1 MSKNSLLNRASLL
14 EGSIKH
20 RGILGTV
27 VEHLGVRIV
36 GSEWSENEAV
46 PKEAALVEELGVSRS
61 VIREAFRMLS
71 AKGLIFSRTSD
82 GTRVQ
87 PRSKWRLLDPD
98 LMEWRIKSGE
108 THDLLN
114 DLLKTRLVLEPG
126 ITFSATQ
133 TATDS
138 DRQRVTDAWNAKV
151 AVFEDDNAPEQ
162 ERRNRFIETD
172 LEFHRAL
179 IACVQSELL
188 NHLFLVIEAALA
200 LLIDLQMKGKGYT
213 DKMIGMEES
222 HVLHQ
227 DVYDAFMAGDATVA
241 EEAMKALINRAISDA
256 HEGMKLVNN

>member
-1 MSKNSLLNRASLL
+1 MNKNSLLNRASLL

-27 VEHLGVRIV
+27 VEHLGIRIV
-36 GSEWSENEAV
+36 GGEWNENEAV
-46 PKEAALVEELGVSRS
+46 PKEADLVEELGVSRS

-108 THDLLN
+108 TDDLLN

-126 ITFSATQ
+126 ITYAATQ
-133 TATDS
+133 MSTEV
-138 DRQRVTDAWNAKV
+138 DRLRVTDAWNAKV
-151 AVFEDDNAPEQ
+151 VVFEDDDAPEQ
-162 ERRNRFIETD
+162 ERRDNFIKTD

-179 IACVQSELL
+179 ISCVQSELL
-188 NHLFLVIEAALA
+188 SHLFLVIEAALG
-200 LLIDLQMKGKGYT
+200 LLIDLQMKAKGYT
-213 DKMIGMEES
+213 KKMIGMEES
-222 HVLHQ
+222 HMLHQ
-227 DVYDAFMAGDATVA
+227 NVYQAFIAGDADLA
-241 EEAMKALINRAISDA
+241 EEAMKALIRRAISDA
-256 HEGMKLVNN
+256 HEGMKLIQD